1 MKSIGNI
8 FADVGVKLVVG
19 RLVYDERHHHGMISA
34 DLAVL
39 LPLCRERMMSIE
51 KPGSELICFC
61 KPWPEIAEPPYLQAD
76 MQLCKTKDKRE
87 KLGWVCS
94 CDKPNG
100 EVTYRIAIDCQA
112 ILKRFDVVWVH
123 LHDSCLKEEKSD
135 EQG

>member
-39 LPLCRERMMSIE
+39 LPLCRE
-51 KPGSELICFC
+51 KVDGELVCFC
-61 KPWPEIAEPPYLQAD
+61 KPWPEVTEPPYLQAD
-76 MQLCKTKDKRE
+76 MQLCRTKDKRE

-123 LHDSCLKEEKSD
+123 LHDHNEKEDGGD
-135 EQG
+135 E